1 MEMKGRGWGVGWDI
15 WIPSVVNEV
24 GVEVWKT
31 QMRVIGWV
39 VGYALLEDLW
49 LPTGWEDGRGCL
61 M

>member
-1 MEMKGRGWGVGWDI
+1 MGWDI

-39 VGYALLEDLW
+39 VVYALLEDLW
-49 LPTGWEDGRGCL
+49 LPTGWEDGCGCL